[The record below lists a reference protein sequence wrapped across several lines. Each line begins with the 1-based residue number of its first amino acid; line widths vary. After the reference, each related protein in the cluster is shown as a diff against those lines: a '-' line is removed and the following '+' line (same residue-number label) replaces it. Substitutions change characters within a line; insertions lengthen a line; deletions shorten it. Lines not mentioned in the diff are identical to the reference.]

1 MPRTP
6 GLATL
11 PRPLGRAPGR
21 NVVPL
26 ILVGILGLLAAGA
39 AILAG
44 VFQSPATTDL
54 VVHNAAGETAG
65 ASTVRGTYTATTL
78 AGDTLH
84 FVYQSPDRVT
94 TYFSGPSGQLNHR
107 PQSAT
112 GPTAVRVLLPVT
124 QLQQLDGF
132 TASGSSY
139 VITKPFKD
147 LVARSLRHQVRG
159 TFRATVTVATGYVV
173 RLQEDLAG
181 VETRGGHAQQIASHA
196 DYRLSQV
203 DGWSAT

>member
-1 MPRTP
+1 MPRT

-21 NVVPL
+21 NVVPAL
-26 ILVGILGLLAAGA
+26 LVGLLGLLAAGA

-44 VFQSPATTDL
+44 VFQSPDTTDL
-54 VVHNAAGETAG
+54 VVHNAAGETVG

-78 AGDTLH
+78 AGDTFH
-84 FVYQSPDRVT
+84 FFYRSPDQVT
-94 TYFSGPSGQLNHR
+94 TFFSGPSGQLSHK
-107 PQSAT
+107 PQTAT
-112 GPTAVRVLLPVT
+112 GPTATDVLVPVRK
-124 QLQQLDGF
+124 LQQFHGF
-132 TASGSSY
+132 TASGPSY

-147 LVARSLRHQVRG
+147 LVKRSLRHQVRG

-173 RLQEDLAG
+173 RLREDLAG
-181 VETRGGHAQQIASHA
+181 VETLGGHAHHIASHA
-196 DYRLSQV
+196 DYRLSQI